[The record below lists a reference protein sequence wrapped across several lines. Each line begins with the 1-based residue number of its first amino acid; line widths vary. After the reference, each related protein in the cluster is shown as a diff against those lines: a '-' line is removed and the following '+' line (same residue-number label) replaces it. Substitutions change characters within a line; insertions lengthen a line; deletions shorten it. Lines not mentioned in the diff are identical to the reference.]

1 MLNYTQRA
9 RSLFIPRELARSQ
22 FARLINLFSNAA
34 KLSEQER
41 ESITNSASTRISLKY
56 ESKQTHTQS
65 FSSSRVKR
73 AEKESIERK
82 LELNEATI
90 ATAKAPF
97 ISAGNRVLCA
107 SGER

>member
-1 MLNYTQRA
+1 MNQ
-9 RSLFIPRELARSQ
+9 
-22 FARLINLFSNAA
+22 N
-34 KLSEQER
+34 K
-41 ESITNSASTRISLKY
+41 
-56 ESKQTHTQS
+56 HTQS

-107 SGER
+107 PGER